1 MIFPTKNYIY
11 NQCFISLYCYNNGEC
26 SSNGVNN
33 KGECLIKANRKYRL
47 SKDNQAQVGIGTLI
61 IFIAMILVAAV
72 AAAVLIQTS
81 GVLQQKAQKTGKAST
96 QEVSSNVDVDSIEGW
111 RGGTQSSKSSA
122 DVFSDELYRLDL
134 RCSLKVGSSPVD
146 MNQAVITITD
156 GTTTNDLRYIE
167 GSLVTAKAYV
177 GAGNGT
183 NAPSAA
189 IGVTNTTYRILVDG
203 DTDSGNSASG
213 HTSVMNIF
221 KKVYPDTHV
230 DDSYNSSGDGAIGA
244 AVLWSLPAAEGS
256 GDVIAVDAGA
266 FNNSTAAAGGYGPV
280 DNSTQDEYF
289 ARGDMFYI
297 VDEVRDEDKS
307 FNKDN
312 PVMNTG
318 DMVKVILLTGPS
330 DIVTG
335 SPWLTR
341 SAESTDAEL
350 TDNDP
355 LVGEADLNLEPRTSV
370 SISIIPEG
378 GAGTTIDFVTPSS
391 FGTNANVNLYP

>member
-1 MIFPTKNYIY
+1 M
-11 NQCFISLYCYNNGEC
+11 
-26 SSNGVNN
+26 
-33 KGECLIKANRKYRL
+33 
-47 SKDNQAQVGIGTLI
+47 GIGTLI

-111 RGGTQSSKSSA
+111 RGGTQSSKSAA

-213 HTSVMNIF
+213 HTSVMNIL
-221 KKVYPDTHV
+221 KRVYPDAHV
-230 DDSYNSSGDGAIGA
+230 DSDYNGTGLNATNYTFENSNGT
-244 AVLWSLPAAEGS
+244 AVIWSLPAAEGS
-256 GDVIAVDAGA
+256 GDVIAVDAGV
-266 FNNSTAAAGGYGPV
+266 FTQNKSAGTYGLISS
-280 DNSTQDEYF
+280 STQDEYF

-297 VDEVRDEDKS
+297 VDEIRDEDKS

-355 LVGEADLNLEPRTSV
+355 LVGEADLNLEPRTSI
-370 SISIIPEG
+370 SIGIIPEG

>member
-1 MIFPTKNYIY
+1 LIFPTKNYIY

-111 RGGTQSSKSSA
+111 RGGTQSSKSAA

-183 NAPSAA
+183 NAPGAA

-203 DTDSGNSASG
+203 DTDSGNSDTG

-230 DDSYNSSGDGAIGA
+230 DANYNSSGDGAIGA
-244 AVLWSLPAAEGS
+244 AVLWSLPTAEGS

-266 FNNSTAAAGGYGPV
+266 FNSSTAAAGGYGHV
-280 DNSTQDEYF
+280 NNSTQDEYF

-330 DIVTG
+330 DIVSSST
-335 SPWLTR
+335 WL
-341 SAESTDAEL
+341 SGAESSDSEL

-355 LVGEADLNLEPRTSV
+355 LVGEADLNLEPRTSI